1 MATAESVRLEA
12 LYERDETAW
21 QEATSELIRSGRL
34 DEVDRA
40 NLAEYLA
47 DMARRDRREVTSR
60 LSILI
65 AHLLKWRSQ
74 PERRSGSGRGTVEV
88 RRQEL
93 AELLESG
100 TLRNHADE
108 VLGKAYANG
117 VRQAVAETGLPEST
131 FPAESPYSLDFVLAE
146 PLPEDPARPD
156 GDA

>member
-21 QEATSELIRSGRL
+21 LEATAELIRSGRL
-34 DEVDRA
+34 EEVDRG

-60 LSILI
+60 MSILI
-65 AHLLKWRSQ
+65 AHLLKWRYQ
-74 PERRSGSGRGTVEV
+74 PERRSGSWRNTVEIQ
-88 RRQEL
+88 RQEL

-117 VRQAVAETGLPEST
+117 VRQVVAEPGLPEST
-131 FPAESPYSLDFVLAE
+131 FPAECPYSLAFVLAE
-146 PLPEDPARPD
+146 PLQEDPARPG